1 MIKRVVFNRD
11 ERFYTKEFCY
21 DYLLS
26 LWYIAPNTNVIEE
39 YSPNYGEG
47 THIVANDFIRK
58 VYEGEDSLYDMT
70 INHHIDS
77 ILLVPLSIPFS
88 ISEDKVFGMPGEF
101 NSGIRFV
108 AEKAIQEINPSNIRI
123 KTILESGSDPDIQ
136 HREKISKRFFEFLIN
151 SVNLEGGVIEYE

>member
-11 ERFYTKEFCY
+11 ERFYIKEFCY

-26 LWYIAPNTNVIEE
+26 LWFIAPNTNVIEE

-47 THIVANDFIRK
+47 THIIANEFVKELFD
-58 VYEGEDSLYDMT
+58 GLHDMAVDQ
-70 INHHIDS
+70 HIDS

-108 AEKAIQEINPSNIRI
+108 AEKAIQEINPFNIRI
-123 KTILESGSDPDIQ
+123 KTILENGSDPDIQ

-151 SVNLEGGVIEYE
+151 NVNLEGGVIEYE